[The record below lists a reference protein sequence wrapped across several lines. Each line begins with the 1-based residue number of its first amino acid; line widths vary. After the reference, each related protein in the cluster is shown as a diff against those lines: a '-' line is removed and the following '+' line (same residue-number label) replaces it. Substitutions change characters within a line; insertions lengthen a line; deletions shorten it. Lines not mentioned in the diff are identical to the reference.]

1 MMMQFVSCFK
11 IHGAVFFPFSKPV
24 LLFDFS
30 RPGKVFF
37 CPKARPQRRAEN
49 LVEYISGGSHYAD
62 PQRKG
67 LCR

>member
-37 CPKARPQRRAEN
+37 CPKARPQKA
-49 LVEYISGGSHYAD
+49 G
-62 PQRKG
+62 
-67 LCR
+67 